1 VLQRDDV
8 EQVAGKKSF
17 SGKLHY
23 AWIVAGVTFFVLL
36 ATAGVRATP
45 AILMVPLEH
54 EFGWSPAAI
63 SVAIAINIALF
74 GLIGPFAASFIDRY
88 GLRRMVLGALALLTT
103 GVALSS
109 RMHAQWQLTLFWG
122 VLVGAGTGV
131 TAMVLAAIVVN
142 RWFEERRGLVLGMLT
157 AANATGQLVFL
168 PLMARLVTGHG
179 WRSVTYTVSAAAA
192 FVFVIVLSL
201 LRDKP
206 ADLGLLPYG
215 ATQESPPATHSV
227 ARKPMRALLWAA
239 RSRDFWILAGTFFIC
254 GASTN
259 GLIGTH
265 LIPAC
270 MDHGIPE
277 VTAASMLAVMG
288 VFDLLGTTASGWL
301 TDRFNSR
308 YLLFWY
314 YALRG
319 LSLLFL
325 PYALGG
331 QHIWLSGFA
340 VFYGLDWI
348 ATVPPTV
355 RLTANS
361 FGRENVGVIY
371 GWIGA
376 AHQLGA
382 SLAALTAGT
391 IRTYLG
397 DYRDAFWLSGGFCLV
412 AATLLISTKSQN
424 VGLQPEPEIA
434 TALV

>member
-1 VLQRDDV
+1 MLGFGDDRV
-8 EQVAGKKSF
+8 TRSAEHSP
-17 SGKLHY
+17 KLHY
-23 AWIVAGVTFFVLL
+23 AWVVAGVTFFVLL
-36 ATAGVRATP
+36 ITAGIRATP

-54 EFGWSPAAI
+54 EFGWTRAAI
-63 SVAIAINIALF
+63 SGAIALNIALF
-74 GLIGPFAASFIDRY
+74 GIIGPFAASFIDKY
-88 GLRRMVLGALALLTT
+88 GLRRIVLCALALLTA

-109 RMHAQWQLTLFWG
+109 TMHAQWQLTLFWG
-122 VLVGAGTGV
+122 VLVGSGTGV

-142 RWFEERRGLVLGMLT
+142 RWFDQRRGLVLGMLS

-168 PLMARLVTGHG
+168 PVLARLVTGHG
-179 WRSVTYTVSAAAA
+179 WRSVTYVVAGVAATV
-192 FVFVIVLSL
+192 FLVVLFW

-206 ADLGLLPYG
+206 SDLGLLPYG
-215 ATQESPPATHSV
+215 AEAASADAVQSV
-227 ARKPMRALLWAA
+227 ARNPIRALFWAA
-239 RSRDFWILAGTFFIC
+239 GKLEFWILAGSFFVC

-277 VTAASMLAVMG
+277 VTAAGMLAVMG
-288 VFDLLGTTASGWL
+288 IFDLLGTTVSGWL

-325 PYALGG
+325 PFALGS
-331 QHIWLSGFA
+331 QHVWLSGFA
-340 VFYGLDWI
+340 VFYGLDWV

-355 RLTANS
+355 RLTSNT
-361 FGRENVGVIY
+361 FGRENVGVVY

-382 SLAALTAGT
+382 SAAALTAGT
-391 IRTYLG
+391 MRTYLG
-397 DYRDAFWLSGGFCLV
+397 DYRDAFWLSGGLCLV
-412 AATLLISTKSQN
+412 AATLLISTKKSAEVQ
-424 VGLQPEPEIA
+424 GKPEVA
-434 TALV
+434 TVLA

>member
-1 VLQRDDV
+1 MISPEMRLSNSEAPNPRI
-8 EQVAGKKSF
+8 
-17 SGKLHY
+17 HY

-36 ATAGVRATP
+36 ATAGIRATP
-45 AILMVPLEH
+45 AVLMVPLER
-54 EFGWSPAAI
+54 EFGWTRAAI
-63 SVAIAINIALF
+63 SGAIAINIALF
-74 GLIGPFAASFIDRY
+74 GIIGPFAASLIDRY
-88 GLRRMVLGALALLTT
+88 GLRRMVLGALALLAG
-103 GVALSS
+103 GVALAST
-109 RMHAQWQLTLFWG
+109 MHAQWQLTLFWG
-122 VLVGAGTGV
+122 VLVGSGTGV

-142 RWFEERRGLVLGMLT
+142 RWFDQRRGLVLGVLT

-168 PLMARLVTGHG
+168 PLLAAQVTRHG
-179 WRSVTYTVSAAAA
+179 WRSATYIVASVAAA
-192 FVFVIVLSL
+192 VFVVVWLW

-215 ATQESPPATHSV
+215 AGEAAAASPQNV
-227 ARKPMRALLWAA
+227 ARRPVRALLWAA
-239 RSRDFWILAGTFFIC
+239 RSREFWILAGTFFIC

-277 VTAASMLAVMG
+277 VTAAGMLAAMG
-288 VFDLLGTTASGWL
+288 IFDLLGTTASGWL

-319 LSLLFL
+319 LSLIFL
-325 PYALGG
+325 PFALASR
-331 QHIWLSGFA
+331 HVWLSGFA
-340 VFYGLDWI
+340 VFYGLDWV

-355 RLTANS
+355 RLTAGR
-361 FGRENVGVIY
+361 FGRENVGVVY

-382 SLAALTAGT
+382 SAAALTAGT

-397 DYRDAFWLSGGFCLV
+397 DYRDAFWLSGGLCLV
-412 AATLLISTKSQN
+412 AALALISTKKSAEEER
-424 VGLQPEPEIA
+424 EPEMA
-434 TALV
+434 TVSA

>member
-1 VLQRDDV
+1 M
-8 EQVAGKKSF
+8 
-17 SGKLHY
+17 HY

-54 EFGWSPAAI
+54 EFGWSRAAI
-63 SVAIAINIALF
+63 SGAVAINIALF

-88 GLRRMVLGALALLTT
+88 GLRRMVLLALALLTA

-109 RMHAQWQLTLFWG
+109 TMHAQWQLTLFWG
-122 VLVGAGTGV
+122 ILVGAGTGV
-131 TAMVLAAIVVN
+131 TAMVLAAIVVT
-142 RWFEERRGLVLGMLT
+142 RWFEQRRGLVLGMLS

-168 PLMARLVTGHG
+168 PVLARLVTAHG
-179 WRSVTYTVSAAAA
+179 WRSVTYTVAGVAAL
-192 FVFVIVLSL
+192 VFLVVLL
-201 LRDKP
+201 FLRDKP

-215 ATQESPPATHSV
+215 ATHEASSSAQNV
-227 ARKPMRALLWAA
+227 ARTPVRALLWAM
-239 RSRDFWILAGTFFIC
+239 RSREFWVLGGTFFIC

-288 VFDLLGTTASGWL
+288 IFDLLGTTASGWL

-319 LSLLFL
+319 VSLLFL
-325 PYALGG
+325 PFALRS
-331 QHIWLSGFA
+331 QHVWLSGFA
-340 VFYGLDWI
+340 VFYGLDWV

-355 RLTANS
+355 RLTANT
-361 FGRENVGVIY
+361 FGRENVGVVY

-397 DYRDAFWLSGGFCLV
+397 DYRDAFWLSGGLCLL
-412 AATLLISTKSQN
+412 AATLLISTKSKS
-424 VGLQPEPEIA
+424 VHAQPEPEMEP
-434 TALV
+434 VSV